1 MEQKKKRKP
10 EASCLVTVIEKPL
23 YFFKHALKLVFQLI
37 WFLLQ
42 KCAAS
47 EKEWSWES
55 RPQLC
60 HSQPVSRIFH
70 LNALSY
76 VILARGDRFLM
87 KKRFYSLDCMS

>member
-10 EASCLVTVIEKPL
+10 EASCLVTVTEKPL

-47 EKEWSWES
+47 EKEWSW
-55 RPQLC
+55 RVA
-60 HSQPVSRIFH
+60 HSYATVSQSAGYFT
-70 LNALSY
+70 
-76 VILARGDRFLM
+76 
-87 KKRFYSLDCMS
+87 